1 MITTILFDLDGT
13 LLPMDTNLFA
23 KIYFKSLAAKF
34 VPYGYEPNEFI
45 GVIGL
50 GTKAMVKND
59 GTMTNEKAF
68 WKAFYGAYPD
78 ATKHR
83 HVFDEF
89 YAEEFEKLKACC
101 GYSPKADG
109 IVKMLKTK
117 GKRVILA
124 TNPLFPAVATDMRIK
139 WAGLDKSDFEAVTTF
154 ENSCYCKPNLDY
166 YKALL
171 EQIGEEAQNCLMVGN
186 DVGEDMI
193 ARELGMK
200 VFLLDDCILNPK
212 GLDISD
218 IPHGG
223 FDELEKFL
231 LNID

>member
-1 MITTILFDLDGT
+1 MITTVFFDLDGT

-23 KIYFKSLAAKF
+23 KQYFKSLAIKF
-34 VPYGYEPNEFI
+34 TPYGYEPNEFI

-59 GTMTNEKAF
+59 GTKTNEEAF
-68 WKAFYGAYPD
+68 WETFYGVYPN
-78 ATKHR
+78 ATEHR

-89 YAEEFEKLKACC
+89 YAEEFGKLKACC
-101 GYSPKADG
+101 GYSPKADE
-109 IVKMLKTK
+109 IVKMLKAK
-117 GKRVILA
+117 GKSVVLA

-154 ENSCYCKPNLDY
+154 ENSSYCKPNLEY
-166 YKALL
+166 YKMLL
-171 EQIGEEAQNCLMVGN
+171 DKIGEDAKNCLMVGN

-212 GLDISD
+212 GFDISD
-218 IPHGG
+218 IPRGG

-231 LNID
+231 FNID